1 MNYVKACEILDL
13 SDSWTERDLKG
24 HYRKKALIFH
34 PDKNTEQ
41 DTTAELQLIQEA
53 YEFLSED
60 SKILE
65 KDDDEGASRST
76 KEYHSMLF
84 RFLSPILSSDMF
96 QEIKTKVFYTI
107 LNKITSKC
115 EDKAIEMLKKLDKKS
130 FAKIY
135 QLLIANKDVLHL
147 GPDIMT
153 KMEEMFSEKIQNDEC
168 VILNPFLDDLFENN
182 LYKLTDNGITY
193 LVPLWHHEL
202 IYDKGGADLYVKCIP
217 LLPDNIEIDE
227 KNNIHVKM
235 RVSLEDAWT
244 KDEICVEIGSR
255 NFAIIR
261 RNLKLTE
268 TQIVLLANC
277 GISKINTDD
286 IYNVSK
292 KSDIY
297 IHVELCI
304 GINNRQ

>member
-1 MNYVKACEILDL
+1 MNYDKAREILDL
-13 SDSWTERDLKG
+13 SGSWTEKDLKSQ
-24 HYRKKALIFH
+24 YRKKALIFH
-34 PDKNTEQ
+34 PDKNMEQ
-41 DTTAELQLIQEA
+41 DTTADFQLIQEA
-53 YEFLSED
+53 YEFLSDD
-60 SKILE
+60 SEILE
-65 KDDDEGASRST
+65 NNDEEGSSSST

-84 RFLSPILSSDMF
+84 RFLSPILSSDVF

-115 EDKAIEMLKKLDKKS
+115 EDKAVELLGKLDKKA

-135 QLLIANKDVLHL
+135 QLLLANKDVLHL

-153 KMEEMFSEKIQNDEC
+153 KMEEMFSEKVQNDEC
-168 VILNPFLDDLFENN
+168 IILNPFLEDLFENN
-182 LYKLTDNGITY
+182 LYKLTDKGITY

-227 KNNIHVKM
+227 KNNIHVKT
-235 RVSLEDAWT
+235 VISLEDAWT
-244 KDEICVEIGSR
+244 KDEIDIEIGSKK
-255 NFAIIR
+255 FPIIR
-261 RNLKLTE
+261 RNLKLVE

-277 GISKINTDD
+277 GISRINTDD

-297 IHVELCI
+297 IHVELK
-304 GINNRQ
+304 

>member
-1 MNYVKACEILDL
+1 MVMNYDKACEILDL
-13 SDSWTERDLKG
+13 SDSWTEKDMKSQ
-24 HYRKKALIFH
+24 YRKKALIFH
-34 PDKNTEQ
+34 PDKNAEQ
-41 DTTAELQLIQEA
+41 DTTADFQLIQEA
-53 YEFLSED
+53 YEFLSDD
-60 SKILE
+60 SEILE
-65 KDDDEGASRST
+65 NDDEEGTSSST

-84 RFLSPILSSDMF
+84 NFLSPILSSDMF

-115 EDKAIEMLKKLDKKS
+115 EDKAVELLGKLDKKS

-135 QLLIANKDVLHL
+135 QLLLANKDVLHL

-153 KMEEMFSEKIQNDEC
+153 KMEEMFSEKVQNDEC
-168 VILNPFLDDLFENN
+168 VILNPFLEDLFENN

-202 IYDKGGADLYVKCIP
+202 IYDKSGADLYVKCIP

-235 RVSLEDAWT
+235 SISLEDAWT
-244 KDEICVEIGSR
+244 KDEINVEIGSKT
-255 NFAIIR
+255 FPIIR
-261 RNLKLTE
+261 RNLKLVE
-268 TQIVLLANC
+268 SQIVLLANC
-277 GISKINTDD
+277 GISRIKTDD

-297 IHVELCI
+297 IHVELK
-304 GINNRQ
+304 

>member
-1 MNYVKACEILDL
+1 
-13 SDSWTERDLKG
+13 
-24 HYRKKALIFH
+24 
-34 PDKNTEQ
+34 
-41 DTTAELQLIQEA
+41 
-53 YEFLSED
+53 
-60 SKILE
+60 
-65 KDDDEGASRST
+65 
-76 KEYHSMLF
+76 
-84 RFLSPILSSDMF
+84 MF

-115 EDKAIEMLKKLDKKS
+115 EDKAIEILGKLDKKS

-135 QLLIANKDVLHL
+135 QLLIAHKDVLHL

-153 KMEEMFSEKIQNDEC
+153 KMEEMFSEKVQNDEC
-168 VILNPFLDDLFENN
+168 IILNPFLEDLFENN

-244 KDEICVEIGSR
+244 KDEIEIEIGSR
-255 NFAIIR
+255 KFPIIR
-261 RNLKLTE
+261 RNLKLVE

-297 IHVELCI
+297 IHIELK
-304 GINNRQ
+304 Q

>member
-1 MNYVKACEILDL
+1 MNYDKAREILDL
-13 SDSWTERDLKG
+13 SDSWTEKDLKG
-24 HYRKKALIFH
+24 QYRKKALIFH
-34 PDKNTEQ
+34 PDKNVEQ
-41 DTTAELQLIQEA
+41 DTTADFQLIQEA
-53 YEFLSED
+53 YEFLSEE
-60 SKILE
+60 SEILDQNE
-65 KDDDEGASRST
+65 EEGVSASP
-76 KEYHSMLF
+76 KEYQSMLF
-84 RFLSPILSSDMF
+84 KFLSPILSSDVF

-115 EDKAIEMLKKLDKKS
+115 EDKAVELLGKLDKKD

-135 QLLIANKDVLHL
+135 QLLLANKDVLHL

-153 KMEEMFSEKIQNDEC
+153 KMEEMFSEKVQNDEC
-168 VILNPFLDDLFENN
+168 VILNPFLEDLFENN

-227 KNNIHVKM
+227 KNNIHLKLVI
-235 RVSLEDAWT
+235 SLEDAWT
-244 KDEICVEIGSR
+244 KDEIEIEIGAR
-255 NFAIIR
+255 KFPIIR
-261 RNLKLTE
+261 RNLKLIE

-297 IHVELCI
+297 IHVEL
-304 GINNRQ
+304 NSKT